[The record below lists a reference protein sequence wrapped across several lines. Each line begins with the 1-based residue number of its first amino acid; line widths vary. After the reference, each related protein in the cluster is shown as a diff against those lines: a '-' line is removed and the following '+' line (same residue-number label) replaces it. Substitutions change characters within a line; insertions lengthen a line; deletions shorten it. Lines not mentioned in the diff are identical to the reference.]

1 MVHPVRR
8 RRAFAHAAWL
18 IAGVAI
24 LVAGTQV
31 PARAAVPS
39 RAASPISRPA
49 APVQRNPRKFLGV
62 VPSARAL
69 HAQRAALTPP
79 LLYHN
84 GPVQHSSKVFP
95 IYWAPPGH
103 YIPPSYIATINQYFT
118 DVAHDSFKTSNVY
131 ATDTQYYDIVNG
143 VKHFVSY
150 SVAFGGAIV
159 DTQALPASGC
169 PNYTLGD
176 GSSSTACLTDAQ
188 LKAEISRVVNS
199 RSLPT
204 GLGTEFFLFT
214 PPRVASCFAANSLA
228 SGGCYDPQNFG
239 GFCAYH
245 SNINTSPVRLYA
257 NMPFADISGCNPG
270 QFPNGDTADPTL
282 NVVSHEHNETI
293 TDPLGTAWFDS
304 SGNENGDECNFN
316 FGASLGNNG
325 FGSFNQVINADDYW
339 LQQEW
344 SNRTN
349 SCRQR
354 NTFAQPTASFAF
366 SPSSPVHG
374 NAVTFTS
381 TVSDSD
387 DTSFTFSWTFGD
399 GGTSTLKNP
408 THTYA
413 TAGTR
418 TVTLVVFDAKGDQ
431 VRVTRTVS
439 VS

>member
-1 MVHPVRR
+1 MVHSAR
-8 RRAFAHAAWL
+8 RRAFVHAASL
-18 IAGVAI
+18 IAAVAL

-31 PARAAVPS
+31 AA
-39 RAASPISRPA
+39 RAASPASSPA
-49 APVQRNPRKFLGV
+49 VPQVQHNPRKFLGV
-62 VPSARAL
+62 VPNIRAL
-69 HAQRAALTPP
+69 NAQRTALTPP
-79 LLYHN
+79 LVYHN
-84 GPVQHSSKVFP
+84 GPVQHSSKVYP
-95 IYWAPPGH
+95 IFWAPPGH
-103 YIPPSYIATINQYFT
+103 YIPPSYSATIDQYFT
-118 DVAHDSFKTSNVY
+118 DVAHDSFKASNVY
-131 ATDTQYYDIVNG
+131 ATDTQYYDIVSS
-143 VKHFVSY
+143 VKHFVLY
-150 SVAFGGAIV
+150 SVSFGGAIF
-159 DTQALPASGC
+159 DSHPLPTSGC

-176 GSSSTACLTDAQ
+176 GSTSTACLTDAQ
-188 LKAEISRVVNS
+188 LRTEINS
-199 RSLPT
+199 LVTSLGLQT

-228 SGGCYDPQNFG
+228 FGGCYDPQNLG

-293 TDPLGTAWFDS
+293 TDPLGTGWWDS
-304 SGNENGDECNFN
+304 SGNENGDECNFT
-316 FGASLGNNG
+316 FGAALGSNG
-325 FGSFNQVINADDYW
+325 FGSFNQVINAHDYW

-349 SCRQR
+349 SCQQR
-354 NTFAQPTASFAF
+354 NAAVQPTASFTF
-366 SPSSPVHG
+366 SPASPVHG
-374 NAVTFTS
+374 STVTFTS

-387 DTSFTFSWTFGD
+387 DTIFTYSWVFGD

-413 TAGTR
+413 TAGAKTA
-418 TVTLVVFDAKGDQ
+418 TLVVFDAHGDQ
-431 VRVTRTVS
+431 VRVIHTVS